1 MIMHHQFT
9 YIIEP
14 PADDD
19 PWFLAFCPEIPE
31 ANGQGET
38 EAQAIESLKEAI
50 ELVLE
55 HRRKEGLRGV
65 PNTAKRGVVEFG

>member
-1 MIMHHQFT
+1 MHHQFT

-14 PADDD
+14 PEDDD
-19 PWFLAFCPEIPE
+19 PWYLAFCPEVPE

-38 EAQAIESLKEAI
+38 EEAAIESLKGAI

-55 HRRKEGLRGV
+55 HRREEGTRGL
-65 PNTAKRGVVEFG
+65 PASARRGIVEIG